1 VLAGAPY
8 HQKFLSHSPE
18 SYPKLGGAVNG
29 AVSHESRAGSAE
41 PGYRWL
47 DRLAPHF
54 QFAPTAP
61 TIEQPVPASR
71 LVTSDS

>member
-41 PGYRWL
+41 PGIDGSTDW
-47 DRLAPHF
+47 RL
-54 QFAPTAP
+54 
-61 TIEQPVPASR
+61 
-71 LVTSDS
+71 TSSLPRRHLP